1 MPAYD
6 KAFHN
11 TRCSFIGH
19 AVYLFGNLNVD
30 ASDCIMQVTQV
41 SGNGTTATL
50 SVTVRAGNIPAAG
63 NLVTVRGLA
72 NSGFNTTGT
81 ALSAVSINADSGVG
95 TISYANATSLGA
107 TADAGRAVVPIQ
119 ETTES
124 LANGASI
131 AAAVLVNDPQTN
143 SARTVTLVVNTPAN
157 TITGTVTAQL
167 QEAITDQDSEYQSVG
182 ASISIPTTAQVKLQS
197 ITLQNGRFYRLLIAG
212 VTGGSGTIVAKILF

>member
-6 KAFHN
+6 KFSHNVRTAFM
-11 TRCSFIGH
+11 GH
-19 AVYLFGNLNVD
+19 AVYLFGGLNADV
-30 ASDCIMQVTQV
+30 SDCIMQVTQV

-50 SVTVRAGNIPAAG
+50 SVTVRAGNIPVVG

-72 NSGFNTTGT
+72 NSGFNTTAT
-81 ALSAVSINADSGVG
+81 ALSAVSINAGSGVG
-95 TISYANATSLGA
+95 TISYANATNLGA
-107 TADAGRAVVPIQ
+107 TVDAGRAVVPLQ
-119 ETTES
+119 ETTEA

-143 SARTVTLVVNTPAN
+143 SARTATFVVNTPAN

-167 QEAITDQDSEYQSVG
+167 QEAITDQDSEYQNVG

-212 VTGGSGTIVAKILF
+212 VTGGAGTIVAKILF

>member
-6 KAFHN
+6 KFSHNVRTAFM
-11 TRCSFIGH
+11 GH
-19 AVYLFGNLNVD
+19 PIYLFGGLNTDV
-30 ASDCIMQVTQV
+30 SDCIMQVTQV

-50 SVTVRAGNIPAAG
+50 SVTVQAGNIPVVG
-63 NLVTVRGLA
+63 NLVTVSGLA
-72 NSGFNTTGT
+72 NSGFNTTAT
-81 ALSAVSINADSGVG
+81 ALSAVSINANSGVG

-143 SARTVTLVVNTPAN
+143 SARTATFVVNTPAN

-212 VTGGSGTIVAKILF
+212 VTGGAGTITAKILF